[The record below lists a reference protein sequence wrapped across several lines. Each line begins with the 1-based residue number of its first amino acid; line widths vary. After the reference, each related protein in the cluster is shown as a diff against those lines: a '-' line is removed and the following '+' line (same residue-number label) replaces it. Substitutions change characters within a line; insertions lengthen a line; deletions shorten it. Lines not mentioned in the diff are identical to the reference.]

1 MTTKVIESNIDRI
14 LSGINKAAD
23 IITSTMSIKGK
34 NVIIASSR
42 GTQRITQDGVSVARS
57 IKFEDPIENIGAQL
71 LISSCQK
78 TVDDCG
84 DGTTLT
90 ALMIQSF
97 VTEIQKKLKEGFNI
111 RDLIQRLENDIFS
124 ILESINPKELKDIT
138 DIKNIAVV
146 AGKHPF
152 VGELFEEIYREAGFG
167 ANIKVE
173 RTNELSHTTYDIKSG
188 FEIRNGYVHS
198 AFMTDKNTETCSYE
212 NVYVKTF
219 DKDLS
224 KVDEELEKLLGDS
237 KINDVPVIIF
247 APKFS
252 DTVIRYCTMAKINSG
267 VNVVLVKSGGW
278 GELVSRVIEDI
289 NAFSDEDDYVDK
301 IIVTPFNCTLFNH
314 KHSKIE
320 QRVEQLKKLSESSI
334 EMFDKQDYTERINN
348 LLGTGVI
355 IFVGGITEES
365 KNEEFDRIEDAVGAV
380 KSALVKGY
388 VEGAGYSLFTHTN
401 KKYLFTDCFKAPFY
415 KILSNSDLGIQDERI
430 NIITA
435 DKIESYF
442 DINVIDSFYTIERAL
457 INAFA
462 TTKLLTN
469 TTYTLYN
476 KIDE

>member
-1 MTTKVIESNIDRI
+1 MTTKVIESNIDKI
-14 LSGINKAAD
+14 VSGLNKAAD

-42 GTQRITQDGVSVARS
+42 GSQRVTQDGVSVARS

-78 TVDDCG
+78 TVEDCG

-90 ALMIQSF
+90 ALMIKAF
-97 VTEIQKKLKEGFNI
+97 VNEIVSKLKDGSNI
-111 RDLIQRLENDIFS
+111 RELIDKLENDIFS
-124 ILESINPKELKDIT
+124 ILETITPKEITTTT
-138 DIKNIAVV
+138 DIKNIAVI
-146 AGKHPF
+146 AGKHPLI
-152 VGELFEEIYREAGFG
+152 GELFEQIYSEAGMN

-173 RTNELSHTTYDIKSG
+173 RTNELNYTTYDIKSG
-188 FEIRNGYVHS
+188 FEIKNGYVHS

-212 NVYVKTF
+212 NVFVKTF
-219 DKDLS
+219 DKDLG
-224 KVDEELEKLLGDS
+224 KVDEELEKLLGEA

-278 GELVSRVIEDI
+278 GELISRNLEDI

-320 QRVEQLKKLSESSI
+320 QRVEQLKKLSDSSI
-334 EMFDKQDYTERINN
+334 ELFDKKDYSDRIDN

-388 VEGAGYSLFTHTN
+388 VEGAGYSLFTHTKDEYVFN
-401 KKYLFTDCFKAPFY
+401 NCFKAPYY
-415 KILSNSDLGIQDERI
+415 KILTNSDIPIQDNRV
-430 NIITA
+430 NILTTNEIQ
-435 DKIESYF
+435 SYF
-442 DINVIDSFYTIERAL
+442 DIDVIDSFYTIERAL
-457 INAFA
+457 INAF
-462 TTKLLTN
+462 TTVKLLTN

>member
-1 MTTKVIESNIDRI
+1 MTTKVIENNIDKI

-90 ALMIQSF
+90 ALMIKVF
-97 VTEIQKKLKEGFNI
+97 CTEVQNKLKEGSNI
-111 RDLIQRLENDIFS
+111 RQIIELLENDIFK
-124 ILESINPKELKDIT
+124 ILESIKPVSIKDVT
-138 DIKNIAVV
+138 DIKNIATI

-152 VGELFEEIYREAGFG
+152 IGELFEEIYKEAGFA

-173 RTNELSHTTYDIKSG
+173 RTNELSYTTYDIKSG
-188 FEIRNGYVHS
+188 FEIKNGYAHS
-198 AFMTDKNTETCSYE
+198 AFMTDKNTEICTYE

-237 KINDVPVIIF
+237 KTNDVPVIIF

-267 VNVVLVKSGGW
+267 VNIVLVKSGGW
-278 GELVSRVIEDI
+278 GELISRNLEDI

-314 KHSKIE
+314 KHDKII
-320 QRVEQLKKLSESSI
+320 QRVEQLRKLSDSSI
-334 EMFDKQDYTERINN
+334 ELFDKQDYSERVDN

-388 VEGAGYSLFTHTN
+388 VEGAGYELFTQTKNHYEFN
-401 KKYLFTDCFKAPFY
+401 ACFKAPYY
-415 KILSNSDLGIQDERI
+415 KILENANLEKQNSRI
-430 NIITA
+430 DIVNAEPIN
-435 DKIESYF
+435 SFF
-442 DINVIDSFYTIERAL
+442 DINVIDSFFTIERAL
-457 INAFA
+457 INAF
-462 TTKLLTN
+462 TTVKLLTN